1 MHIDLMFTN
10 GLVITMDRHLPV
22 AEALAVAGDRIIAV
36 GNQSSVGR
44 LASPSTR
51 IVDLHGRVL
60 LPGFNDAHCH
70 PSMYGRSLLQIDCR
84 PQVVHCLDDI
94 VEAVKAEAARREA
107 GQWILGRG
115 YNDMQLPPN
124 YAITRYDL
132 DPVSPKH
139 PVCLTRACGH
149 VLVANSYALALAGIT
164 RETPDPAGGQVQR
177 DANGEPTGVLCE
189 TALDLIYGIIP
200 PPTAEEV
207 ETSILRATQEY
218 VAAGITSVQ
227 DALVTEQ
234 ELGAYMRLHS
244 RQALPLRV
252 FMMFKPELLGF
263 LVACGLQ
270 TGIGDNRLRLG
281 PLKILLD
288 GGIGARTAAQ
298 SQPYHNE
305 PNNCGILWMEQ
316 KELNDLVE
324 RAYRAGF
331 QVATHAIGDRAI
343 RSALD
348 AYERVLRQWPR
359 SDHRLRIEH
368 FTLPL
373 GDLVERVAQLG
384 VVITSQPVFLYEAG
398 WNYVTN
404 LGETRAREVFPFR
417 RILEAGVSL
426 AFSSDSP
433 VSSFVPLA
441 GIQAAVSRRTQMGD
455 VIGSGQELSVAEAL
469 CQYTLGSAY
478 ASGEEGIKGSLTA
491 GKLADLVVLNRD
503 PLQTPADE
511 LATIEV
517 DMTVVGGQIVY
528 QRN

>member
-1 MHIDLMFTN
+1 MQIDLIFTN
-10 GLVITMDRHLPV
+10 GPVITMDKHLPV
-22 AEALAVAGDRIIAV
+22 AEALAVAGDRIVSV
-36 GNQSSVGR
+36 GDRSMVGR
-44 LASPSTR
+44 LASSSTR
-51 IVDLHGRVL
+51 IVDLHGRAL

-70 PSMYGRSLLQIDCR
+70 PAMYGQSLGQIDCR
-84 PQVVHCLDDI
+84 PQVVKSLDDI
-94 VEAVKAEAARREA
+94 VEAVKTEAARREV

-124 YAITRYDL
+124 YAITRHDL
-132 DPVSPKH
+132 DPVSPQH

-149 VLVANSYALALAGIT
+149 VLVANSCALALAGIT
-164 RETPDPAGGQVQR
+164 HETPDPAGGQIQR
-177 DANGEPTGVLCE
+177 DADGEPTGVLCE
-189 TALDLIYGIIP
+189 SALDLIYGAIP
-200 PPTAEEV
+200 PQTAEEI
-207 ETSILRATQEY
+207 EASILLAAQEY

-234 ELGAYMRLHS
+234 DLGAYMRLHS

-252 FMMFKPELLGF
+252 FIMFKPELLGF
-263 LVACGLQ
+263 LAACGLS
-270 TGIGDNRLRLG
+270 TGFGDNRLRLG

-298 SQPYHNE
+298 SQPYQNE
-305 PNNCGILWMEQ
+305 PNNRGILWMEQ
-316 KELNDLVE
+316 EELNDLVE
-324 RAYRAGF
+324 RAYQTGF

-343 RSALD
+343 QSALD
-348 AYERVLRQWPR
+348 AYERVVKQWPR
-359 SDHRLRIEH
+359 PDHRLRIEH

-373 GDLVERVAQLG
+373 DELVQRVAQLG

-398 WNYVTN
+398 WTYVMN
-404 LGETRAREVFPFR
+404 LGEARAREVFPFR
-417 RILEAGVSL
+417 RILEAGIPL

-433 VSSFVPLA
+433 VSSFVPLV
-441 GIQAAVSRRTQMGD
+441 GIHAAVSRCTQMGEI
-455 VIGSGQELSVAEAL
+455 IGPGQELTVAEAL
-469 CQYTLGSAY
+469 YMYTLGSAY

-491 GKLADLVVLNRD
+491 GKLADLVVLDRN

-511 LATIEV
+511 LAMIGV